1 MANGKTKTKA
11 KLMEP
16 INSLETNSSHQKKL
30 FLNYHTSNRDN
41 MDNLQHN

>member
-1 MANGKTKTKA
+1 MTNGKTKTKA

-16 INSLETNSSHQKKL
+16 INSLETNSSQKKL